1 MVEIDIKVLESF
13 DIRLIDLIKK
23 LEKENLGNDA
33 AINEWQIPVIIRYGK
48 FIIAQIKNTGE
59 IVGVCECLREWKE
72 KKIAFIHSFYVA
84 KKFRSQGIGKQ
95 LLNSVIDILKKE
107 EFESAELTVDIK
119 NKPAVNFYMD
129 FGFAARETRE
139 NEYGKGVNRNL
150 MVLNL
155 K

>member
-13 DIRLIDLIKK
+13 NTSLIDLIKK
-23 LEKENLGNDA
+23 LEKENLGSVA

-59 IVGVCECLREWKE
+59 IIGVCECLREWKE
-72 KKIAFIHSFYVA
+72 KKIAFIHSFYIV
-84 KKFRSQGIGKQ
+84 KKFRLQGIGKQ
-95 LLNSVIDILKKE
+95 LMVSVIDILKKE
-107 EFESAELTVDIK
+107 EFESVELTVDIK
-119 NKPAVNFYMD
+119 NKSAVNFYMD
-129 FGFAARETRE
+129 FGFTAREIRE

>member
-1 MVEIDIKVLESF
+1 MVEINIKVLESF
-13 DIRLIDLIKK
+13 DTSLIDLIKK
-23 LEKENLGNDA
+23 LEKENLGSAA

-59 IVGVCECLREWKE
+59 IAGVCEMLREWKE

-84 KKFRSQGIGKQ
+84 KKFRLQGIGKQ
-95 LLNSVIDILKKE
+95 LLTSVIDILKKE
-107 EFESAELTVDIK
+107 KFESVELTVDIK

-129 FGFAARETRE
+129 FGFAVREIRK
-139 NEYGKGVNRNL
+139 NEYGKGINRNL
-150 MVLNL
+150 MFLNL